1 MDNLNSV
8 ISMEGAYK
16 DKLLAFILG
25 SPENKSMMFKRLDS
39 EGRINQNEQ
48 ELMEISSLMESC
60 RPVYEYA
67 WLVAKVKDNTK
78 KFTKEAAVEL
88 AVEFMPDDFVIKP
101 FMKKNT
107 QAVYEMMVKEYD
119 DVKSLE
125 LSKEEGFRE
134 GLNDGIRKAVSMLKS
149 MKISKE
155 QIIEKICFEFGVG
168 QREVLE
174 LV

>member
-1 MDNLNSV
+1 MDNRNSV
-8 ISMEGAYK
+8 ISLEGAYK
-16 DKLLAFILG
+16 DKLLGFILG
-25 SPENKSMMFKRLDS
+25 SPENRSMMFERLDS
-39 EGRINQNEQ
+39 EGKISQNEQ

-60 RPVYEYA
+60 RPIYEYT

-107 QAVYEMMVKEYD
+107 KTVYEMMVKEYENA
-119 DVKSLE
+119 KYLE
-125 LSKEEGFRE
+125 ISKEEGFRE
-134 GLNDGIRKAVSMLKS
+134 GLNDGIRRAVSMLKS
-149 MKISKE
+149 MKISEE
-155 QIIEKICFEFGVG
+155 QIIENICYEFGVG
-168 QREVLE
+168 RREVLE